1 MAWLEETATLDFIS
15 HRFVDWLPGE
25 IIVRT
30 SVPHPDLRSTARAL
44 SVMRQPN
51 LTYDTMPPPFAATHP
66 SHPLSLWGLW
76 LAVILAIGPFI
87 VRRIILLGDD
97 NYAHWLAIDYS
108 ARCISLIGV
117 IVGLSLIHI

>member
-1 MAWLEETATLDFIS
+1 ML
-15 HRFVDWLPGE
+15 
-25 IIVRT
+25 
-30 SVPHPDLRSTARAL
+30 
-44 SVMRQPN
+44 QPN
-51 LTYDTMPPPFAATHP
+51 FACDTRPPPSAAAQQ

-97 NYAHWLAIDYS
+97 NYVHWLEIDYP

-117 IVGLSLIHI
+117 ILGFRSGLLLFGLYSFSTMP